1 MKESRLAPRIVTTA
15 VALFSIY
22 SALTLACGLSYYWA
36 GMQAFDA
43 VSHAFSTVAIGGF
56 STKDASIGYWDS
68 PRLRA
73 WRWCSWCWL
82 ALTSPCILP
91 VTSPQYPVTQ
101 LQSHPELAEHLAL
114 LERHRGQRVF
124 HFPCRIV
131 DVVIAVLYQSDTYGF
146 TEALRKGAFE
156 TISIAT
162 TTGFATADYS
172 VWPTFLPFLLL
183 LSAFAGACAGST
195 VAVSNKSGCF
205 CCSGK
210 VFVRYDN

>member
-68 PRLRA
+68 PAIEGVAMVFMVLAGLNFALHFASYKSLRSA
-73 WRWCSWCWL
+73 
-82 ALTSPCILP
+82 
-91 VTSPQYPVTQ
+91 VTQ

-114 LERHRGQRVF
+114 LERHRSQRLF

-131 DVVIAVLYQSDTYGF
+131 DRCDRR
-146 TEALRKGAFE
+146 ALP
-156 TISIAT
+156 I
-162 TTGFATADYS
+162 
-172 VWPTFLPFLLL
+172 
-183 LSAFAGACAGST
+183 
-195 VAVSNKSGCF
+195 
-205 CCSGK
+205 
-210 VFVRYDN
+210 